1 MKYSYVLKRAWQL
14 VWRMRVM
21 WLFGALLALT
31 TVNGIY
37 WGFPFDREDWDWDRS
52 RIRVTEDTTI
62 YLPGEGLMIDFTA
75 SGRVFIRVGDENLG
89 ELWERLQE
97 ELREEFAVDISDDV
111 WAVVIA
117 AGVML
122 AGVILVGLV
131 ARYVSEAALIRIV
144 DAAEETGERPGL
156 RRGLRFGFSRS
167 AWRLF
172 LIDLLLFVVRALVV
186 LILLALAL
194 SPLLL
199 WFTRSTPAGVA
210 GTVAAVGLFFLWL
223 FVTLGVRAVLSLLVQ
238 VIHRA
243 CAVDGLGVG
252 ASIRRGLATV
262 KGNLRET
269 LVVWLMWIGV
279 RLAWMLAAVPVMV
292 VIFPVTLVFILAGI
306 VIGGVPSAAVGAL
319 LTPFL
324 EGPFPWIVGGMV
336 GLPVF
341 ILVMIA
347 PMLFL
352 GGLVEI
358 YKSSVWTLT
367 YRELRAAEAAEP
379 SVAPEGKPASLPA
392 TSTA

>member
-1 MKYSYVLKRAWQL
+1 MKYSKVLKQAWHL
-14 VWRMRVM
+14 VWRMRAL

-37 WGFPFDREDWDWDRS
+37 WGYPFSRDDWNWDRS
-52 RIRVTEDTTI
+52 RIRVTEDATI
-62 YLPGEGLMIDFTA
+62 YLPGEGLTIDFTA
-75 SGRVFIRVGDENLG
+75 PAGVSIRAGDDDLG
-89 ELWERLQE
+89 ELWEE
-97 ELREEFAVDISDDV
+97 VREEIAAEVPSDV
-111 WAVVIA
+111 WSIVIA
-117 AGVML
+117 AGVVL
-122 AGVILVGLV
+122 AAVILLGVV
-131 ARYVSEAALIRIV
+131 ARYVSEAALIRMV

-186 LILLALAL
+186 LVLLALAL

-223 FVTLGVRAVLSLLVQ
+223 LVTLVVGAVLSLLVQ
-238 VIHRA
+238 VIRRA

-262 KGNLRET
+262 KGNLKET
-269 LVVWLMWIGV
+269 LVVWLMWMAV

-292 VIFPVTLVFILAGI
+292 LIFPVTLVFILAGA
-306 VIGGVPSAAVGAL
+306 VIGGVPSAAVGGL

-324 EGPFPWIVGGMV
+324 EGPFPWIVGGVV
-336 GLPVF
+336 GLPLF

-358 YKSSVWTLT
+358 YKSGVWTLT
-367 YRELRAAEAAEP
+367 YRELRASQAPES
-379 SVAPEGKPASLPA
+379 SVAPEGAPASLPA